1 MKLSIV
7 ATLYN
12 SDLYIK
18 EFCERSKA
26 VVEKIKDFE
35 YEIILVN
42 DGSPD
47 NSLKTALDLSD
58 QNKNIIVVDLSRN
71 FGHHKAMMT
80 GLSVAVGDL
89 IFLIDSDLEEQP
101 EWLENF
107 FEIMKNEHSDVVYG
121 VQESRK
127 GGIFEKIS
135 GNLWYSLFNY
145 LGEIN
150 HPKNITTARLMSR
163 RYVDALLEFR
173 EQELV
178 ISCLWVLTGFNQ
190 TECTV
195 NKLSLNPTNYS
206 FKKKVGLFL
215 NAIISFSPAPLR
227 LIFYTGILLTT
238 CAFFYILLL
247 IVNYIS
253 HDEKVDGWTSV
264 MISVWLLGGVVISFL
279 GIMSMYI
286 AKLFTEVKRRPYSI
300 IREIYGR

>member
-12 SDLYIK
+12 SDLYVK
-18 EFCERSKA
+18 EFYRRSKGA
-26 VVEKIKDFE
+26 AKKIKDLE

-47 NSLKTALDLSD
+47 NSLNTAIDLSSQD
-58 QNKNIIVVDLSRN
+58 PNVIVVDLSRN

-80 GLSVAVGDL
+80 GLSVAQGDL

-101 EWLENF
+101 EWLEKF
-107 FEIMKNEHSDVVYG
+107 FEIMKNQDSDVVYG

-127 GGIFEKIS
+127 GSFFEKIS
-135 GNLWYSLFNY
+135 GNLWYWLFNY
-145 LGEIN
+145 LSEIN

-163 RYVDALLEFR
+163 RYVDALLGFR
-173 EQELV
+173 EHELV

-190 TECTV
+190 TGCIV

-206 FKKKVGLFL
+206 FKRKVGLFL
-215 NAIISFSPAPLR
+215 NAIISFSPAPLK
-227 LIFYTGILLTT
+227 LIFNTGILLTI
-238 CAFFYILLL
+238 CSFSYILLL
-247 IVNYIS
+247 MANYIS

-279 GIMSMYI
+279 GIISMYI
-286 AKLFTEVKRRPYSI
+286 AKLFTEVKHRPYSI
-300 IREIYGR
+300 IRKIYGR